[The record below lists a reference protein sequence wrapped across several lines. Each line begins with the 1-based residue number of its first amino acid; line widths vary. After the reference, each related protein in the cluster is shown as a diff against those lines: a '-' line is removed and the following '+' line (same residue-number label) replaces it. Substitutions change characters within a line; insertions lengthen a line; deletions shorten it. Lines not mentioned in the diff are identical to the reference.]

1 MRVAS
6 LSSTPLFYT
15 GVLLDCADGSNINPK
30 MFDIVSRLENIR
42 THENIPVSVDISGDK
57 LTFTTVALPCGT
69 YLWKTVMTKK
79 ATPAEVWL
87 VPIVVVEVG

>member
-30 MFDIVSRLENIR
+30 LFDIDSRLENIR
-42 THENIPVSVDISGDK
+42 TRENILVNVDITGNK
-57 LTFTTVALPCGT
+57 LTFTTGALPSGT

>member
-30 MFDIVSRLENIR
+30 LFDIDSRLENIR
-42 THENIPVSVDISGDK
+42 TRENILVNVDITGDK
-57 LTFTTVALPCGT
+57 LTFTTGALPSGT

>member
-1 MRVAS
+1 MRAIS
-6 LSSTPLFYT
+6 LNSIPLFYT

-30 MFDIVSRLENIR
+30 LFDIDSKLENIR
-42 THENIPVSVDISGDK
+42 TRENILVNVDITGDK
-57 LTFTTVALPCGT
+57 LTFTTGALPSGT

-79 ATPAEVWL
+79 ATPAEVWI

>member
-30 MFDIVSRLENIR
+30 LFDIDSRLENIR

-57 LTFTTVALPCGT
+57 LTFTTGALPSGT

-79 ATPAEVWL
+79 ATPAEVWI

>member
-30 MFDIVSRLENIR
+30 LFDIDSRLENIR
-42 THENIPVSVDISGDK
+42 TRENILVNVDITGNK
-57 LTFTTVALPCGT
+57 LTFTTCALPSGT

>member
-15 GVLLDCADGSNINPK
+15 GVLLDCADGSSINPK
-30 MFDIVSRLENIR
+30 LFDIDSRLENIR
-42 THENIPVSVDISGDK
+42 TRENILVNVDITGNK
-57 LTFTTVALPCGT
+57 LTFTTGALPSGT